1 MSRDL
6 IAQPDE
12 ISQKIRELRLEK
24 GLTIQDLA
32 DRSGLE
38 RSFLSR
44 LERGER
50 DWTVST
56 LAKVMKGLGEKIVVV
71 FG

>member
-1 MSRDL
+1 L
-6 IAQPDE
+6 IARPDE
-12 ISQKIRELRLEK
+12 ISSTVRRLRLLK

-32 DRSGLE
+32 DNSGID

-50 DWTVST
+50 DWTVET
-56 LAKVMKGLGEKIVVV
+56 LGRVMRGLGEKIVVV